1 MIILIEI
8 NPSINIMRI
17 MLDFLLTNIQIFSL
31 RNLANKK
38 TREWSPRRPLLA
50 GGLVEE
56 GSFCRKPF
64 HLANIVSIVHKILR
78 RNPRKINPKPDLSKQ
93 NLPNSFSN

>member
-38 TREWSPRRPLLA
+38 TRESGHVAGLSWPADWSRK
-50 GGLVEE
+50 GHFVE
-56 GSFCRKPF
+56 SP
-64 HLANIVSIVHKILR
+64 ST
-78 RNPRKINPKPDLSKQ
+78 
-93 NLPNSFSN
+93 